1 MSDYDQLKDESI
13 STINGNNSR
22 LDKVNQNDRI
32 LDNST
37 ISNKNIPK
45 LSKILVTYDGEDK
58 SNQVFN
64 YAIALSNYSGSEL
77 SFLRILEYYEDID
90 DLAVKGSAS
99 EGEDGN
105 SDARKDEN
113 TNAQV
118 MNRKIQAKVIDD
130 MERKIKEC
138 KEAGCKNK
146 ISYKFRA
153 GNVID
158 EISNEVK
165 DGNYDLVILRSSN
178 IDSWV
183 KSLFSDTRKIM
194 SHINVPVLLV

>member
-1 MSDYDQLKDESI
+1 VSDYNQPKDESI
-13 STINGNNSR
+13 STLNDNNSR
-22 LDKVNQNDRI
+22 LDTINQNDQN
-32 LDNST
+32 LESST
-37 ISNKNIPK
+37 ISNKNIPQ
-45 LSKILVTYDGEDK
+45 LNKILVTYDGEDK

-77 SFLRILEYYEDID
+77 SILRILEYYEDID
-90 DLAVKGSAS
+90 DLAVKGNAS
-99 EGEDGN
+99 EDEGRN
-105 SDARKDEN
+105 SDIRKDEN
-113 TNAQV
+113 TNDQA

-138 KEAGCKNK
+138 KEAGCKNA
-146 ISYKFRA
+146 ISYKFRT

-183 KSLFSDTRKIM
+183 KSLFSDTRKII
-194 SHINVPVLLV
+194 HNINVPVLLV